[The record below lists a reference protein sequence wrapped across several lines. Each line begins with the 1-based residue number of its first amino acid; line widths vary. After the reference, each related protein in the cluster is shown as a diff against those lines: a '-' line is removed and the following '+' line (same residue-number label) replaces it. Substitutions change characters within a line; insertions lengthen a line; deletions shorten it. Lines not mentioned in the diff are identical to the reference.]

1 VTGTALFFGP
11 HPDDVELFAGGTA
24 ARCVR
29 LGHRLVICD
38 LTRGERASNGNPE
51 LRADEAAAA
60 AVALGAA
67 ERLNLGLP
75 DGGLRADDAAQ
86 LRAVVEAIRAA
97 RPDVVVAP
105 WRDDRHPDHEAGC
118 ELVRRACF
126 FAGLRAAEADGAPH
140 RPSSLLH
147 YLVRV
152 DAAPTFVVPLEAAD
166 VAAKW
171 RAIEAHASQ
180 VGPAP
185 SQVAGRA
192 PTLVGETGF
201 REVLAA
207 RDRTWGA
214 HAGVAAAEP
223 FVAARTYV
231 DDDPVAWALA
241 HPGDAVHWFPGGRR

>member
-1 VTGTALFFGP
+1 MTGTALFFGP

-24 ARCVR
+24 ARCAR

-38 LTRGERASNGNPE
+38 LTRGERASNGTPE
-51 LRADEAAAA
+51 VRAAEAAAA
-60 AVALGAA
+60 ATALGAH

-75 DGGLRADDAAQ
+75 DAGLRAGDPAQ
-86 LRAVVEAIRAA
+86 LRAVIEAVRAV

-105 WRDDRHPDHEAGC
+105 WRDDRHPDHEAGA

-126 FAGLRAAEADGAPH
+126 FAGLRTAEADGAPH
-140 RPSSLLH
+140 RPASFLH

-152 DAAPTFVVPLEAAD
+152 DATPTFVVPLSAAD

-180 VGPAP
+180 VGSAPAESP
-185 SQVAGRA
+185 GRT

-223 FVAARTYV
+223 FVAARTHV
-231 DDDPVAWALA
+231 EDDPVAWALA
-241 HPGDAVHWFPGGRR
+241 HPVDAVHWFPEVRR